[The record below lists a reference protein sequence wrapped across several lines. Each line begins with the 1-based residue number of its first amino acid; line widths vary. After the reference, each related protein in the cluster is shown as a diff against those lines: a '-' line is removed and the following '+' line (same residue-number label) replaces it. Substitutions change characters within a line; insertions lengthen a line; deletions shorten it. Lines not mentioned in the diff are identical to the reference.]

1 MPTFAQVN
9 YLRRH
14 NHLIREPILIIGSR
28 LYGYDR
34 FDFRQTLEAMGYRN
48 TTGVDLINGPNVD
61 YQLDICDATN
71 VFILENRERFRTVI
85 CKSVLMYVPNPFRAA
100 ENIATLSCTGATL
113 FLSEGFIHKVTNMP
127 KDYWRFT
134 PESLGEIFYSFELL
148 PASIEMSLTRLDI
161 VMPYNPNGMAIQRY
175 SKHPHE
181 TMLGYWLRKL
191 HARILASGVF
201 RASRLFPEI
210 AIFAIGIKR

>member
-1 MPTFAQVN
+1 
-9 YLRRH
+9 
-14 NHLIREPILIIGSR
+14 
-28 LYGYDR
+28 
-34 FDFRQTLEAMGYRN
+34 
-48 TTGVDLINGPNVD
+48 
-61 YQLDICDATN
+61 
-71 VFILENRERFRTVI
+71 
-85 CKSVLMYVPNPFRAA
+85 
-100 ENIATLSCTGATL
+100 
-113 FLSEGFIHKVTNMP
+113 MP